1 MGSAKT
7 LDKIIAIIGL
17 VYWQHVAELISNP

>member
-7 LDKIIAIIGL
+7 LDKITAIIGL
-17 VYWQHVAELISNP
+17 VYWQPVTELISNP